1 MPFSMRN
8 QVGDESGL
16 WQAVLARDAQHDGRF
31 VYAVTSTGVYCRPSC
46 PSRRPRRDHV
56 RFFHTSL
63 DAERAGFRPC
73 QRCAPANEGP
83 SPSMKRILEARAII
97 DASPDAPVRLGD
109 LARRVGLSVF
119 HLQRTFKRAIGVTP
133 REYVRRRR
141 LERVKNHLR
150 SGGSVTDATYE
161 AGYGSGSRLY
171 EQADA
176 YLGMTPGTY
185 QRGGKGMSIRYT
197 VVESPVGRL
206 LCAFTDRGLCA
217 VMVGKSDRTLER
229 ELRAEFPQAAIDR
242 DDRSASRHVD
252 IVRQCAEGRPLG
264 GDLPL
269 DVRATTFQWKVW
281 RALREIPHGTTRSY
295 KEVARR
301 IGRPTAVRA
310 VARACATNPV
320 ALVVPCHR
328 VVRDDGEL
336 SGYRWGV
343 DVKKRLIEQEKK
355 QG

>member
-1 MPFSMRN
+1 MAFSMRN
-8 QVGDESGL
+8 EVPNLDGA
-16 WQAVLARDAQHDGRF
+16 WQAVLARNGQRDGEF

-46 PSRRPRRDHV
+46 PSRRPRREHV
-56 RFFHTSL
+56 RFFPTSL
-63 DAERAGFRPC
+63 EAEGAGFRPC
-73 QRCAPANEGP
+73 RRCAPNNGGP
-83 SPSMKRILEARAII
+83 SPAMKRILEARALI
-97 DASPDAPVRLGD
+97 DANLDAPVRLAN
-109 LARRVGLSVF
+109 LARRVGLSTF
-119 HLQRTFKRAIGVTP
+119 HLQRTFKRVIGVTP
-133 REYVRRRR
+133 REYLKRRR
-141 LERVKNHLR
+141 LERVKKHLR
-150 SGGSVTDATYE
+150 NGGSVTDATYK

-171 EQADA
+171 EQSDA
-176 YLGMTPGTY
+176 YFGMTPRTY

-206 LCAFTDRGLCA
+206 LCAFTERGLCA
-217 VMVGKSDRTLER
+217 VMLGKSDRALER

-242 DDRSASRHVD
+242 DDRSASRHVA
-252 IVRQCAEGRPLG
+252 IVRQCAEGQAVG

-301 IGRPTAVRA
+301 IGRPRAVRA

-328 VVRDDGEL
+328 VVRDDGGL

-355 QG
+355 QS